1 MGPESG
7 GTIMSILDFG
17 AHAPYVWSV
26 YGIALVIFAANVLLP
41 LIRHRR
47 QRQILTIRKTP
58 EENSS

>member
-1 MGPESG
+1 
-7 GTIMSILDFG
+7 MSILDFG